1 LVKPG
6 GNSAGSSG
14 GTTLRGRDAECSRLD
29 QILDAARS
37 GESQVLVLR
46 GDAGVGKSAL
56 LDYLAGAAKG
66 MRTLRALGVESEM
79 ELPFAALHQ
88 LCAPLLDRLT
98 SIPAPQR
105 AALETVFGIRAGAP
119 PDRFLVGLAVLS
131 LLTDASEERPLLCV
145 VDDSR
150 WLDRASAQVMGFV
163 ARRLQ
168 AEPVL
173 LVFAARQPGQ
183 ELSGLPEL
191 DVSGLRDV
199 DAAALLDSA
208 THSRLDRRIRDR
220 IVAETRG
227 NPLAL
232 LELPRGLTTTQMAGG
247 LGLLRSDTLPGR
259 IEQSFL
265 TRIEALPDE
274 ARRLLLIAAAEPT
287 GDPQLLWRAAERLGV
302 ATGGNAARAAEG
314 LLSVGER
321 VTFRH
326 PLVRSAAYRAGPA
339 EDRRAAHLALA
350 EATDEHAD
358 PDRRAWHLASAAA
371 GPDEAVAT
379 ELERSA
385 ERAQARG
392 GLAAAAAFL
401 QRSVA
406 LTSDTSRRVDRA
418 IAAAT
423 ASLHAGDL
431 EAAQRLLGIAD
442 ADAPDGYQGARIDLV
457 RGQIVFASA
466 LGRDAPPLL
475 LAAAQRL
482 EALDMDLA
490 RETYL
495 TAWGAAVFAAD
506 EVGLRTISR
515 AVGDLPAP
523 AGTPR
528 AIDLVLEG
536 SALLIAGE
544 RVAAVKTLQRA
555 GAALE
560 TMSPQDVLRWGWVAT
575 GVASSI
581 WDDELM
587 RATFSR
593 QVEVVRASGAL
604 TELAIHL
611 SPLGLATSWTGDF
624 SAAAAIVAEADTV
637 AAATGIP
644 LAPFSAL
651 RLASLRG
658 READATALIE
668 RALAESSAGGQGMG
682 VTSAHWA
689 AAVLYNGLAR
699 YDEALRSARATQGI
713 TEPWISVW
721 ALPELVE
728 AAVRV
733 GEVDAVGAA
742 LDRLVDATQPCGTEW
757 ASGVSARTRA
767 LVSEGDVAEQLYREA
782 VERLGRTQLRTE
794 TARAHLLYG
803 EWLRR
808 EGRRI
813 DARVQ
818 LRAAHEM
825 FALIGMEA
833 FAERARRELM
843 ATGETVR
850 KRTVD
855 AAAGEVLTPQEQQ
868 IALLV
873 REGLSNPEVGARLFL
888 SPRTVEWHL
897 RKVFAKLSISSRK
910 QLRDALP
917 GSGWAQQAG

>member
-1 LVKPG
+1 MV
-6 GNSAGSSG
+6 A
-14 GTTLRGRDAECSRLD
+14 
-29 QILDAARS
+29 AARS
-37 GESQVLVLR
+37 GESQVVVLR
-46 GDAGVGKSAL
+46 GDPGVGKSAL
-56 LDYLAGAAKG
+56 LDYTAEAAKG
-66 MRTLRALGVESEM
+66 MRTLRACGVESEM

-88 LCAPLLDRLT
+88 LCVPLLDRLAR
-98 SIPAPQR
+98 IPAPQR
-105 AALETVFGIRAGAP
+105 AALETVFGISVGAP

-131 LLTDASEERPLLCV
+131 LLSDAAEDEPLLCV

-150 WLDRASAQVMGFV
+150 WLDRASAQVLGFV

-168 AEPVL
+168 AERVL
-173 LVFAARQPGQ
+173 LVFAARQPSD
-183 ELSGLPEL
+183 ELRGLPEL
-191 DVSGLRDV
+191 DVPGLRDA
-199 DAAALLDSA
+199 DASALLDSA
-208 THSRLDRRIRDR
+208 THSLLDQRIRDQ
-220 IVAETRG
+220 IVAETNG

-232 LELPRGLTTTQMAGG
+232 LELPRGLSMTQMAGG
-247 LGLLRSDTLPGR
+247 LGLLRADTLPGR

-274 ARRLLLIAAAEPT
+274 TQRLLLVAAAEPT
-287 GDPQLLWRAAERLGV
+287 GDPSLVWSAAEMLGV
-302 ATGGNAARAAEG
+302 GAGGDAARAADG
-314 LLSVGER
+314 LLAFGER

-326 PLVRSAAYRAGPA
+326 PLVRSAAYRAAPA
-339 EDRRAAHLALA
+339 EHRRAAHLALA
-350 EATDEHAD
+350 EATDRRLD

-371 GPDEAVAT
+371 GPDESVAA

-385 ERAQARG
+385 ARARARG

-401 QRSVA
+401 RRSVA
-406 LTSDTSRRVDRA
+406 LTSDASRRADRA

-423 ASLHAGDL
+423 ASLHAGDF
-431 EAAQRLLGIAD
+431 EAAQRLLAVAD
-442 ADAPDGYQGARIDLV
+442 ASTPDDHQGARVQLV
-457 RGQIVFASA
+457 RGQIVFASG

-482 EALDMDLA
+482 EAFDADLA

-506 EVGLRTISR
+506 EVALMTISR
-515 AVGDLPAP
+515 AVAGLPAP
-523 AGTPR
+523 VGTAR

-536 SALLIAGE
+536 SALLITAE
-544 RVAAVKTLQRA
+544 RAVAVETLRRA
-555 GAALE
+555 GDALV

-575 GVASSI
+575 GVASAI

-593 QVEVVRASGAL
+593 QVDVVRASGAL

-611 SPLGLATSWTGDF
+611 STLGLATAWTGDF
-624 SAAAAIVAEADTV
+624 SAAAAIVAEAEAV
-637 AAATGIP
+637 ATATGIP
-644 LAPFSAL
+644 LAPFTAL

-658 READATALIE
+658 SEAEATPMIE
-668 RALAESSAGGQGMG
+668 GTLKEATTSGQGMG
-682 VTSAHWA
+682 VTSAYWA

-699 YDEALRSARATQGI
+699 YDEAMRSATLAAGI
-713 TEPWISVW
+713 PEPWISVW
-721 ALPELVE
+721 VLPELVE

-733 GEVDAVGAA
+733 GELEVAGEA
-742 LDRLVDATQPCGTEW
+742 LERLVDATEPCGTDW
-757 ASGVSARTRA
+757 ALGISARARA
-767 LVSEGDVAEQLYREA
+767 LVSAAATADRLYNEA
-782 VERLGRTQLRTE
+782 IERLGRTQLRPE
-794 TARAHLLYG
+794 LARARLLYG

-825 FALIGMEA
+825 LDLIGMEA

-850 KRTVD
+850 RRTVD
-855 AAAGEVLTPQEQQ
+855 AAAGQVLTSQEQQ
-868 IALLV
+868 IALLA
-873 REGLSNPEVGARLFL
+873 RDGLSNPEVGARLFL

-897 RKVFAKLSISSRK
+897 RKIFAKLSITSRK
-910 QLRDALP
+910 QLRDVLQDSA
-917 GSGWAQQAG
+917 WARQAG